1 MSNHPINTS
10 DPNERTS
17 STLLER
23 ARDKDRGAWEVMVK
37 LYAPLVYSWC
47 RKQDL
52 QVHDAENVCQEVFAS
67 AYVGLHAFRKEKT
80 SDSFRAWLRTIA
92 RNKFIDHIRR
102 EKKNNKEQA
111 GIEARKIIEKTVDEK
126 MAEYNESERQKELYQ
141 LYRGALD
148 LVRAYFSEQDVQ
160 AFTLVVIDG
169 KTPAEAAAELGTTI
183 NIVYL
188 AKSRI
193 LKRLR
198 DDFGNLLERD
208 GRDVNGN

>member
-1 MSNHPINTS
+1 MSNLWINTS

-23 ARDKDRGAWEVMVK
+23 ARDEDRAAWEILVK
-37 LYAPLVYSWC
+37 LYAPLVFTWC

-67 AYVGLHAFRKEKT
+67 AYIGLHAFRKEKT
-80 SDSFRAWLRTIA
+80 SDSFRAWLRTIT
-92 RNKFIDHIRR
+92 RNKIIDHIRR
-102 EKKNNKEQA
+102 EKKNNKEQV

-126 MAEYNESERQKELYQ
+126 MAEYDQTERQKELYQ
-141 LYRGALD
+141 LYRGALE
-148 LVRAYFSEQDVQ
+148 LVRAYFSNQDVQ

-169 KTPAEAAAELGTTI
+169 KTPLQAAAELGTTI
-183 NIVYL
+183 NVVYM

-193 LKRLR
+193 LKKLR
-198 DDFGNLLERD
+198 EDFGNLLERD
-208 GRDVNGN
+208 GRDGNGN

>member
-1 MSNHPINTS
+1 MSNHPTNTF

-23 ARDKDRGAWEVMVK
+23 ARDEDRNAWEVLVK
-37 LYAPLVYSWC
+37 LYAPLVFSWC

-67 AYVGLHAFRKEKT
+67 AYVGLHAFRKSKT

-102 EKKNNKEQA
+102 EKKNNKEQV

-126 MAEYNESERQKELYQ
+126 MAEYDEKERQQELYQ

-148 LVRAYFSEQDVQ
+148 LVRAYFSDQDVRV
-160 AFTLVVIDG
+160 FTRVVIEG
-169 KTPAEAAAELGTTI
+169 TPPAQVAGELGIPI

-198 DDFGNLLERD
+198 DDFGDLLKRD
-208 GRDVNGN
+208 GQDM